1 MNIPVNIIS
10 VDFSDKLRNATEPH
24 QINERRGVTY
34 SDVEHVKRQ
43 VAEATAFYKSAHLEF
58 TKLYRERLERIFQNL
73 DGNAWCQGFGGMYGE
88 FAEAIEEASKG
99 LMKGADIV
107 ADNNQEAW
115 LQS

>member
-1 MNIPVNIIS
+1 MNIPVNVIS
-10 VDFSDKLRNATEPH
+10 IDFADKLRKATESH
-24 QINERRGVTY
+24 QIGVGRGVTY
-34 SDVEHVKRQ
+34 SDVAHVKQQ

-58 TKLYRERLERIFQNL
+58 TKLYLERLERIFRNL
-73 DGNAWCQGFGGMYGE
+73 NENAWCPGFGALHGE